1 MRLAATLT
9 AACPREASQRVH
21 AGVDE
26 GAPVTLI
33 GEVVGVD
40 AEGKRSLLQFSDGSR
55 AWLSWGEDMLIAASG
70 DPEA

>member
-1 MRLAATLT
+1 MERQPRRTLL
-9 AACPREASQRVH
+9 RDL
-21 AGVDE
+21 DE

-33 GEVVGVD
+33 GEVVCVD